1 MTIQIY
7 GHPKCP
13 DCIELGAFLQANAG
27 KIDFEGHPITE
38 LPNLKAFL
46 KLREGPEFAAARAAG
61 SIGIPALVEDGKVS
75 LDWKAFFEAK
85 GFKTETAAAAAPAAC
100 SLDGKGC

>member
-13 DCIELGAFLQANAG
+13 DCVELGAFLQANAG
-27 KIDFEGHPITE
+27 RIDYEGHPITE
-38 LPNLKAFL
+38 LANLKAFL
-46 KLREGPEFAAARAAG
+46 KLREGPEFDRVRAAG

-85 GFKTETAAAAAPAAC
+85 GFKTEAAAAPAAC